1 MLYCIKNAGTKIA
14 IHLFFML
21 FTPKPRYKPSSAK
34 VVDMGNRT
42 RLRSAKISGIGAI
55 NIGAR
60 YGNTP

>member
-1 MLYCIKNAGTKIA
+1 
-14 IHLFFML
+14 ML

>member
-1 MLYCIKNAGTKIA
+1 MLYCIKKCRNKNCNPLI
-14 IHLFFML
+14 FML